1 VALSKSLGDLV
12 DNGRVTQWRL
22 GEAIVYLLGNCPHAS
37 LSVATAYLNL
47 GAFKVLERTL
57 HKVSK
62 LRILVGKEQEQS
74 FVLTNKLFDEVQ
86 QALSEGKER
95 PQEIQ
100 KWTNVLGQDFVEIR
114 VYRKGFLHG
123 KAYLLEGEGIS
134 PAGAVGFVGSSNFTG
149 AGLTTNLELN
159 AVLMQPSAV
168 NELKNWFETLW
179 KESDDYKQEILE
191 MLSRFAHTYTPYEIY
206 IKVLYEYFKDR
217 FPEKDLKED
226 GKPSPIALA
235 DFQRDG
241 YLAAKEILE
250 NYGGVLIAD
259 SVGLGKT
266 YLAMRLLDDYAY
278 KERLPTLIICPA
290 ALKDTLWDPLLR
302 QYGIR
307 ADIESMERVSRG
319 NFPIER
325 YMNYKVIVVDESH
338 NFRNPDTN
346 RWSNLFKLLERD
358 SEKKLILLTATPIN
372 NSVFDLYHQ
381 LRFITRDQEDYF
393 LSVGIGNLRKYFE
406 RAEFNKET
414 LYEVL
419 EAIAVRRSR
428 QFIRKNYPNAEI
440 DGQPIKFPDREL
452 HTVHYSLEKSYGQAL
467 YDKVAE
473 AIENL
478 NLAPYCLD
486 MYRKEIVRTRKARH
500 LLQLALFKGEWEREP
515 SLKDRLVELGWDEN
529 AAQKLSWELGRQ
541 VSLAHIMRVLYL
553 KRLESSVHALRIS
566 LGRQRDFQK
575 RFLEVLREHGKLL
588 DSKSYRKWIRI
599 EDIDEQAEDVP
610 DLIVILNSLPTLNV
624 EEYDLE
630 EIERAV
636 QEDIERLDGIL
647 EDLAKI
653 TPEQDDKL
661 NTLKRLL
668 SSELRG
674 KKVVVFSYF
683 KDTARYLYRQLRGDM
698 EFIQQAGLSPERMS
712 IIDSDVTP
720 EERRDRIYRF
730 APKAN
735 KVPVQPE
742 REIQLLISTDVLSEG
757 QNLQDANIIV
767 NYDLHWNPV
776 RIVQRI
782 GRLDRIGSPHDTVH
796 VYNFFPEDALERL
809 LGLMG
814 RLYSKL
820 DAINRAVGLD
830 ASVLG
835 EKPNPQDFNT
845 IRRIAKEEPEVI
857 DELEKESEVIVGE
870 FIFQD
875 LMDFL
880 RRLGEERMQQ
890 IPLGVG
896 TAKKGKEGVK
906 GFFAAFRNK
915 KTKQHFWLFEL
926 AEADK
931 KTIIRTK
938 LDAIKFIRSKEDE
951 SPVPLPEDF
960 DPRPYLERLRRD
972 IFNRHRQLV
981 HHRPSLEGT
990 QSQVV
995 NWLHALPPSAKR
1007 NSLLAY
1013 FEQPLTDKALSD
1025 LRKLWRERSRWTVE
1039 KFMDKLVEFMQQHP
1053 HPSVERPPVEEVKEE
1068 DFECIAWVYVV

>member
-1 VALSKSLGDLV
+1 VALQRPLGDLV

-22 GEAIVYLLGNCPHAS
+22 GDAITYLLGNCPHAA
-37 LSVATAYLNL
+37 LSIATAYLNL
-47 GAFKVLERTL
+47 GAFKVLENTL
-57 HKVSK
+57 NKIQK

-86 QALSEGKER
+86 QALSGGEEK

-100 KWTNVLGQDFVEIR
+100 KWKSFLEREEVEIR
-114 VYRKGFLHG
+114 VYSKGFLHG

-168 NELKNWFETLW
+168 SELRNWFETLW
-179 KESDDYKQEILE
+179 NESDDYKQEILE
-191 MLSRFAHTYTPYEIY
+191 MLTRFARTYTPYEIY
-206 IKVLYEYFKDR
+206 IKILYEYFKDR
-217 FPEKDLKED
+217 FRENLKED
-226 GKPSPIALA
+226 GKPSPIVLA

-278 KERLPTLIICPA
+278 RERLPTLIICPA
-290 ALKDTLWDPLLR
+290 ALRDTLWEPLLR

-307 ADIESMERVSRG
+307 ADIESMERVSRED
-319 NFPIER
+319 FPIER
-325 YMNYKVIVVDESH
+325 YMNHKVIVVDESH

-393 LSVGIGNLRKYFE
+393 LSVGISNLRKYFE
-406 RAEFNKET
+406 RAEINKET

-428 QFIRKNYPNAEI
+428 QFIRKNYPKAEI
-440 DGQPIKFPDREL
+440 DGQPIKFPERKL

-467 YDKVAE
+467 YDKVAD

-486 MYRKEIVRTRKARH
+486 MYRKEIVMARKARH
-500 LLQLALFKGEWEREP
+500 LLQLALFEGNWDDKEP
-515 SLKDRLVELGWDEN
+515 SLKDRLIELGWDEN
-529 AAQKLSWELGRQ
+529 AAQRLSWELGRQ
-541 VSLAHIMRVLYL
+541 TALTHIMRVLYL
-553 KRLESSVHALRIS
+553 KRLESSVHALKIS
-566 LGRQRDFQK
+566 LRRQRDFQEK
-575 RFLEVLREHGKLL
+575 FLEVLKENGKLL
-588 DSKSYRKWIRI
+588 DSKSYRRWRQT
-599 EDIDEQAEDVP
+599 EDIDEQAEDTA
-610 DLIVILNSLPTLNV
+610 DLTAILNSLRALNV
-624 EEYDLE
+624 DEYDLD

-636 QEDIERLDGIL
+636 QEDIETLNNLL
-647 EDLAKI
+647 EELEKI
-653 TPEQDDKL
+653 APEQDDKL

-668 SSELRG
+668 SGELRG

-683 KDTARYLYRQLRGDM
+683 KDTARYLYRQLREDV
-698 EFIQQAGLSPERMS
+698 EFIQRAGLSLERMS

-735 KVPVQPE
+735 KVPIQPE

-757 QNLQDANIIV
+757 QNLQDADTIV

-776 RIVQRI
+776 RMVQRI

-809 LGLMG
+809 LRLME

-845 IRRIAKEEPEVI
+845 IRRIAREEIEVI
-857 DELEKESEVIVGE
+857 DELEKESELIVGE
-870 FIFQD
+870 FILQD
-875 LMDFL
+875 LMEFL

-896 TAKKGKEGVK
+896 TAKRGKEGEK

-915 KTKQHFWLFEL
+915 KTKQHFWLFET
-926 AEADK
+926 ADK
-931 KTIIRTK
+931 KIIRTK
-938 LDAIKFIRSKEDE
+938 LDAIKFIRSRENE
-951 SPVPLPEDF
+951 SPVQLPEDF
-960 DPRPYLERLRRD
+960 DPRPYLERLRKD
-972 IFNRHRQLV
+972 ILVRHRQLV
-981 HHRPSLEGT
+981 HYRPSLKPP
-990 QSQVV
+990 QNQVV
-995 NWLHALPPSAKR
+995 NWLYAQPTSAKR
-1007 NSLLAY
+1007 NKLLSY
-1013 FEQPLTDKALSD
+1013 FEQPLTDMALSD
-1025 LRKLWRERSRWTVE
+1025 LRRLWREKSRWKVE
-1039 KFMDKLVEFMQQHP
+1039 EFMDRLIEFMKQHP
-1053 HPSVERPPVEEVKEE
+1053 HPSVERPSVEEVKEE
-1068 DFECIAWVYVV
+1068 DFECIAWMLVV

>member
-1 VALSKSLGDLV
+1 MPQPKTLGDLV
-12 DNGRVTQWRL
+12 DNERVTSWKL
-22 GEAIVYLLGNCPHAS
+22 GDAITHLLDKCSHAS
-37 LSVATAYLNL
+37 FSVATAYLNL
-47 GAFKVLERTL
+47 SAFKVLEEAL
-57 HKVSK
+57 NKIQK

-86 QALSEGKER
+86 QALSGGEEK

-100 KWTNVLGQDFVEIR
+100 KWKSFLEREEVEIR
-114 VYRKGFLHG
+114 VYNKGFLHG

-168 NELKNWFETLW
+168 SELRNWFETLW
-179 KESDDYKQEILE
+179 NESDDYKQEILE
-191 MLSRFAHTYTPYEIY
+191 MLTKFARTYTPYEIY
-206 IKVLYEYFKDR
+206 VKVLYEYFKDR
-217 FPEKDLKED
+217 FRENLKED

-266 YLAMRLLDDYAY
+266 YLAIRLLDDYAY
-278 KERLPTLIICPA
+278 RERLPTLIICPA
-290 ALKDTLWDPLLR
+290 ALKDTLWEPLLR

-319 NFPIER
+319 DFPIER
-325 YMNYKVIVVDESH
+325 YADYKVIVVDESH
-338 NFRNPDTN
+338 NFRNPETN
-346 RWSNLFKLLERD
+346 RWSNLFKLLEGD
-358 SEKKLILLTATPIN
+358 GEKKLILLTATPIN

-393 LSVGIGNLRKYFE
+393 LSAGISSLRRYFE
-406 RAEFNKET
+406 RAEINKET

-428 QFIRKNYPNAEI
+428 QFIRKNYPKAEI
-440 DGQPIKFPDREL
+440 DGQPIKFPERKL
-452 HTVHYSLEKSYGQAL
+452 HTVHYSLEKSYGHAL
-467 YDKVAE
+467 YDKVAD

-486 MYRKEIVRTRKARH
+486 MYRKEIVKVRKARH
-500 LLQLALFKGEWEREP
+500 LLQLALFEGNWGKKEP
-515 SLKDRLVELGWDEN
+515 SLKNRLVELGWDEDT
-529 AAQKLSWELGRQ
+529 AQMLSWELGRQ
-541 VSLAHIMRVLYL
+541 TALAHIMRVLYL
-553 KRLESSVHALRIS
+553 KRLESSVHALKIS
-566 LGRQRDFQK
+566 LRRQRDFQEK
-575 RFLEVLREHGKLL
+575 FLEVLKEHGKLL
-588 DSKSYRKWIRI
+588 DSKSYRRWRQI
-599 EDIDEQAEDVP
+599 EDIDEQAEDTA
-610 DLIVILNSLPTLNV
+610 DLTAILDSLPALNV
-624 EEYDLE
+624 KEYDLE
-630 EIERAV
+630 EIEKAV
-636 QEDIERLDGIL
+636 QEDIEIL
-647 EDLAKI
+647 NSLLEKLEKI
-653 TPEQDDKL
+653 APEQDDKL

-668 SSELRG
+668 SSKLRG

-683 KDTARYLYRQLRGDM
+683 RDTARYLYQQLKEE
-698 EFIQQAGLSPERMS
+698 EFLQRIGVKSEQIS
-712 IIDSDVTP
+712 IVDSGVTP
-720 EERRDRIYRF
+720 EERKDRICRF

-735 KVPVQPE
+735 RTTVKPE
-742 REIQLLISTDVLSEG
+742 REIRILISTDVLSEG
-757 QNLQDANIIV
+757 QNLQDADTIV

-776 RIVQRI
+776 RMVQRI

-809 LGLMG
+809 LRLME

-845 IRRIAKEEPEVI
+845 IRRIAREEIEVI
-857 DELEKESEVIVGE
+857 DELEKESELIVGE
-870 FIFQD
+870 FILQD
-875 LMDFL
+875 LMEFL

-896 TAKKGKEGVK
+896 TAKRGKEGEK

-915 KTKQHFWLFEL
+915 KTKQHFWLFETV
-926 AEADK
+926 DK
-931 KTIIRTK
+931 KIIRTK
-938 LDAIKFIRSKEDE
+938 LDAIKFIRSTENE
-951 SPVPLPEDF
+951 SPAPLPEDF
-960 DPRPYLERLRRD
+960 DPRTYLERLRKD
-972 IFNRHRQLV
+972 ILARHRY
-981 HHRPSLEGT
+981 RPSLKPP
-990 QSQVV
+990 QNQVV
-995 NWLHALPPSAKR
+995 NWLHAQPPSAKR
-1007 NSLLAY
+1007 NMLLSY
-1013 FEQPLTDKALSD
+1013 FEQQPLTDKALSD
-1025 LRKLWRERSRWTVE
+1025 LRKLWREIWKERSKWTPE
-1039 KFMDKLVEFMQQHP
+1039 EIMDKLKEFADQHP
-1053 HPSVERPPVEEVKEE
+1053 RPPVRPVKEVKEE
-1068 DFECIAWVYVV
+1068 NKEEDLECIAWMLVV

>member
-1 VALSKSLGDLV
+1 MAHQRPLGDLV

-22 GEAIVYLLGNCPHAS
+22 GDAIAYLLGNCPRAS

-47 GAFKVLERTL
+47 GAFKVLERAL
-57 HKVSK
+57 SKVTR
-62 LRILVGKEQEQS
+62 LRILVGKEQEQP
-74 FVLTNKLFDEVQ
+74 FVLTNKLFEEVQ
-86 QALSEGKER
+86 QTLSRGEER

-100 KWTNVLGQDFVEIR
+100 KWESFLKQDKVEIK
-114 VYRKGFLHG
+114 VYSKGFLHG

-168 NELKNWFETLW
+168 SELRNWFETLW
-179 KESDDYKQEILE
+179 SESEDYKQEILE
-191 MLSRFAHTYTPYEIY
+191 MLTKFAHTYTPYEIY
-206 IKVLYEYFKDR
+206 IKILYEYFRDR
-217 FPEKDLKED
+217 FRENLKED
-226 GKPSPIALA
+226 GKPSPVVLA

-278 KERLPTLIICPA
+278 RERLPTLIICLA
-290 ALKDTLWDPLLR
+290 ALKDTLWEPLLR

-319 NFPIER
+319 DFTIER
-325 YMNYKVIVVDESH
+325 YMSHKVIVVDESH
-338 NFRNPDTN
+338 NFRNPETN
-346 RWSNLFKLLERD
+346 RWSNLFKLLEGD

-372 NSVFDLYHQ
+372 NNVFDLYHQ
-381 LRFITRDQEDYF
+381 LRLITRDQEDYF
-393 LSVGIGNLRKYFE
+393 LSVGISNLRKYFE
-406 RAEFNKET
+406 KAEFNKET

-440 DGQPIKFPDREL
+440 DGQPIKFPERKL

-486 MYRKEIVRTRKARH
+486 MYRKEIVKVRKAKH
-500 LLQLALFKGEWEREP
+500 LLQLALFEGNWDEKES
-515 SLKDRLVELGWDEN
+515 SLKEKLIELGWDVD

-553 KRLESSVHALRIS
+553 KRLEASVHALRIS

-575 RFLEVLREHGKLL
+575 GFLEVLKEHGKLL
-588 DSKSYRKWIRI
+588 DSKSYRKWMRI
-599 EDIDEQAEDVP
+599 EDIDEQAEDTA
-610 DLIVILNSLPTLNV
+610 DLTSILDLLPTLNM

-636 QEDIERLDGIL
+636 QKDIETLDSIL
-647 EDLAKI
+647 EELAKI

-674 KKVVVFSYF
+674 RKVVVFSYF
-683 KDTARYLYRQLRGDM
+683 KDTARYLYRQLKEDI
-698 EFIQQAGLSPERMS
+698 EFIQQAGISLERMS
-712 IIDSDVTP
+712 VIDSDVTP

-735 KVPVQPE
+735 KVPIHPGQ
-742 REIQLLISTDVLSEG
+742 EIQLLICTDVLSEG
-757 QNLQDANIIV
+757 QNLQDANIVV
-767 NYDLHWNPV
+767 NYDLHWNPI
-776 RIVQRI
+776 RMVQRI

-809 LGLMG
+809 LRLME

-820 DAINRAVGLD
+820 DAINRSVGLD

-835 EKPNPQDFNT
+835 ETPNPQDFNT
-845 IRRIAKEEPEVI
+845 IRRIAMEEIKVI
-857 DELEKESEVIVGE
+857 DELERESELIVGE
-870 FIFQD
+870 FILQD
-875 LMDFL
+875 LMEFL

-890 IPLGVG
+890 IPLGIG
-896 TAKKGKEGVK
+896 TAKRGKEGEK

-915 KTKQHFWLFEL
+915 KTKQHFWLFET
-926 AEADK
+926 ADK
-931 KTIIRTK
+931 KIIRTK

-951 SPVPLPEDF
+951 SPVPLSEDF
-960 DPRPYLERLRRD
+960 DPRPYLDRLKKD
-972 IFNRHRQLV
+972 ILVRHRQLV
-981 HHRPSLEGT
+981 HHMPSLKPP
-990 QSQVV
+990 QNQLV
-995 NWLHALPPSAKR
+995 NWLHAQPPSAKR
-1007 NSLLAY
+1007 NTLISY

-1025 LRKLWRERSRWTVE
+1025 LRRLWRERSRWTVE
-1039 KFMDKLVEFMQQHP
+1039 EFMDRLIKFMQQHP
-1053 HPSVERPPVEEVKEE
+1053 HPSVEKPSVEEVREE
-1068 DFECIAWVYVV
+1068 DLECIAWMLVV